1 MGGAWYACFSSV
13 VPRFCLPACVLARV
27 ALRERKSADQSVPL
41 TTDGQADPLGI
52 EAGLGDDE
60 EPAEGVAADI
70 ALRSHFRVN
79 GGEPIGDLALRGW
92 QMPNGVDFEGANTLN
107 PNEKNLIEER

>member
-1 MGGAWYACFSSV
+1 
-13 VPRFCLPACVLARV
+13 
-27 ALRERKSADQSVPL
+27 VPL